1 MILYDQWVKEEYKKE
16 CIAKRITDV
25 LLQEIVSN
33 NFKNS
38 LIEIIAWLID
48 TAMYCLSIEY
58 EIKVTRA
65 KW

>member
-38 LIEIIAWLID
+38 LIEIIA
-48 TAMYCLSIEY
+48 
-58 EIKVTRA
+58 
-65 KW
+65 